1 VLVETDM
8 ARTSLTLPTALLL
21 VAATVT
27 TTQTQTPRPDFSGTW
42 TMDEAR
48 SGSPGHTEF
57 IGPVVWIIQQTAESM
72 VVEIKAGDQR
82 STYTYT
88 LHDALPKE
96 AAGVPSY
103 RGYFEGNQ
111 LITESLLDIQGKTVT
126 MRQVRTLENDGRE
139 MIVERVVEVEHGY
152 TLKDAQN
159 YSTVKDVFVKAP

>member
-1 VLVETDM
+1 VLVRPDM
-8 ARTSLTLPTALLL
+8 ARTFLTLSTALLL
-21 VAATVT
+21 VTSTA
-27 TTQTQTPRPDFSGTW
+27 TQTQPTRPDFSGTW

-48 SGSPGHTEF
+48 SGSPGHAEF
-57 IGPVVWIIQQTAESM
+57 IGPVVWVIQQTAESM

-82 STYTYT
+82 TTYTYT
-88 LHDALPKE
+88 LHDTLPKE
-96 AAGVPSY
+96 APGVPSY
-103 RGYFEGNQ
+103 RGFFEGNQ

-159 YSTVKDVFVKAP
+159 YSTVKDVFLKVAP